1 MTRKAET
8 ASVPSMMYL
17 RTAGPLKLLGDIST
31 VVGIKARISAQGW
44 YWLII
49 GALVFPLP
57 LFYMLNAY
65 AGDDSAASIRI
76 ISGTLVFSVS
86 FSTANQGSQQ
96 FLAERFTG
104 NLKLI
109 ITAPVSKFAYV
120 SGTLIHSSMVGAG
133 SVVAI
138 LVFALASGIDIDPTW
153 TFLPVV
159 VLSVLFL
166 AGVSLFITSFA
177 SSIVVGSMLANI
189 MGIILA
195 MVSPVFYTM
204 DQAPLL
210 LRWLGYVS
218 PLRYAADGLS
228 ASLTGRTDVTVEVGV
243 LAASAL
249 GAMALGLWRLPW
261 REK

>member
-1 MTRKAET
+1 MNRRAE
-8 ASVPSMMYL
+8 AAGVPSMMDL
-17 RTAGPLKLLGDIST
+17 QTAGPLKLLGDIST
-31 VVGIKARISAQGW
+31 VVGIKTRISAQGW

-57 LFYMLNAY
+57 LFYMLNPY
-65 AGDDSAASIRI
+65 VGDDSAASIRI
-76 ISGTLVFSVS
+76 IAGTLVFSVS
-86 FSTANQGSQQ
+86 FSTANQMSQQ
-96 FLAERFTG
+96 FLAERFGG

-120 SGTLIHSSMVGAG
+120 AGTLIHSSVVGAG
-133 SVVAI
+133 SVAAI
-138 LVFALASGIDIDPTW
+138 LVFALVSGIDIDPTW

-166 AGVSLFITSFA
+166 AGVSLLITSFA
-177 SSIVVGSMLANI
+177 SSIVVGSMLSN
-189 MGIILA
+189 MVGIILA

-204 DQAPLL
+204 EQAPLL

-228 ASLTGRTDVTVEVGV
+228 ASLAGQTDVAV
-243 LAASAL
+243 
-249 GAMALGLWRLPW
+249 
-261 REK
+261 